1 MYIDRTDDA
10 RPIVGKASKAI
21 ALPIRSLDLFAQ
33 LILFGRSILDYREK
47 DFPSTALVGWVE
59 PTANPK
65 LLHRLKHIK
74 RERIGKF
81 SAPWTNW
88 VLNGNTRGLCHCV
101 DRHIAIIHNF

>member
-59 PTANPK
+59 PTAKPK
-65 LLHRLKHIK
+65 TPSPPQTYQARKHWQV
-74 RERIGKF
+74 IGALDKLG
-81 SAPWTNW
+81 S
-88 VLNGNTRGLCHCV
+88 
-101 DRHIAIIHNF
+101 